1 MSADLYI
8 YATTVGFNEI
18 NIKLPHEITN
28 GKWQIGLVELSYF
41 KAKTQFPDFYI
52 YCDIIVPNIKNNQS
66 SQILRRAFTEKND
79 ITIRYN
85 PIFYCDIM
93 RLTFDSITLYL
104 KADSTI
110 DESFNDTRVN
120 CTLHLRRND

>member
-8 YATTVGFNEI
+8 YSTTVGFNEI
-18 NIKLPHEITN
+18 NIKLPHEIKN

-41 KAKTQFPDFYI
+41 KARTQFPDFDI

-85 PIFYCDIM
+85 PIFYCDIL
-93 RLTFDSITLYL
+93 RPSLDSMTLYL
-104 KADSTI
+104 KADTAI
-110 DESFNDTRVN
+110 NKSFNDTRVY